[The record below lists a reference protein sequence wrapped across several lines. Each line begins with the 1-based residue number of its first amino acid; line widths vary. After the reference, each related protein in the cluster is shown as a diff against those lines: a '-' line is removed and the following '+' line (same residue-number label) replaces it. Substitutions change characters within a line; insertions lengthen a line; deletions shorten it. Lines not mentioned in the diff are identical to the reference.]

1 MGLLGATHFDQLAK
15 ILTGYE
21 ITGARSSGI
30 FMGILSIAVGSL
42 FKITAVPFRAAV
54 GRTAAYRC
62 IASMILGALAAMAQT
77 KVKRLLAHSSIGHVG
92 YIRTGFSCGTIEGIQ
107 ALLIGIFIYASMTI
121 DAFAIVSA
129 LRQSRVKYIA
139 DLGALAKTN
148 PISAITFSI
157 TMFSYAGI
165 PPLAGFCSKFYL
177 FFAALGCGAYFL
189 APVGVVTSV
198 IGRWAAGRLPRVNRV
213 ESDTSTVYSISLYES
228 TITTRDEPW
237 FGELKLALGVIGLPV
252 TLGKNGEVHP
262 NRPMKNKRRAKRQW
276 RAKRMR
282 NGHGEKEG
290 SLEEKQ
296 PSSFPSLPGPKAVQG
311 ESGASRSTVERKIFG
326 PSSFSTGFQTFLQ
339 HRFRK
344 GRGTQTFFA
353 QSSITINGWLHDFL
367 WAQASQEDLKG
378 IMALRF
384 PRFSQGLAQ
393 DPTTRRIWF
402 GIATA
407 HDFESHDDITEE
419 RLYQNIFASHFGQLA
434 IIFLW
439 TSGNLFHVAW
449 QGNFESWVQDP
460 LHVRPIA
467 HAIWDPH
474 FGQPAV
480 EAFTRGGALGPVNI
494 AYSGV
499 YQWWYTI
506 GLRTNEDLYTGALF
520 LLFIS
525 AISLI
530 AGWLHLQPKWKPS
543 VSWFK
548 NAESRLNH
556 HLSGLFGVSSLAWT
570 GHLVHV
576 AIPASRGEYVRWNN
590 FLDVLP
596 HPQGL
601 GPLFTGQWNLYA
613 QNPDSSSHLFGTSQG
628 AGTAI
633 LTLLGGF
640 HPQTQSLWLTDMA
653 HHHLAIAFIFLI
665 AGHMYRTN
673 FGIGHSMKDLLDAH
687 IPPGGRLGRGH
698 KGLYDTINNSLHF
711 QLGLALASLG
721 VITSLVAQHMYS
733 LPAYAFIAQDFTTQA
748 ALYTHHQYIAGFIM
762 TGAFAHGAIFFIRDY
777 NPEQNEDNVLARMLE
792 HKEAI
797 ISHLSWASLFLGF
810 HTLGLYVHNDVML
823 AFGTPEKQILIE
835 PIFAQWIQ
843 SAHGKTSYGFDILL
857 SSTNGPAFN
866 AGRSIWLPGWL
877 NAINEN
883 SNSLFLTIGP
893 GDFLVHH
900 AIALG
905 LHTTTLILVKGA
917 LDARGSKLMPDK
929 KDFGYSFPCDGPGR
943 GGTCDIS
950 AWDAFYLAVFWMLN
964 TIGWV
969 TFYWHWKHITLW
981 QGNVSQFNESSTYLM
996 GWLRDYLWLNSSQLI
1011 NGYNPFG
1018 MNSLS
1023 VWAWMFLFGHLVWAT
1038 GFMFL
1043 ISWRGYWQELIETL
1057 AWAHERTPL
1066 ANLIRWRDKPVALS
1080 IVQARLV
1087 GLAHFSVGYI
1097 FTYAAFLIAS
1107 TSGKFG

>member
-1 MGLLGATHFDQLAK
+1 
-15 ILTGYE
+15 
-21 ITGARSSGI
+21 
-30 FMGILSIAVGSL
+30 
-42 FKITAVPFRAAV
+42 
-54 GRTAAYRC
+54 
-62 IASMILGALAAMAQT
+62 
-77 KVKRLLAHSSIGHVG
+77 
-92 YIRTGFSCGTIEGIQ
+92 
-107 ALLIGIFIYASMTI
+107 
-121 DAFAIVSA
+121 
-129 LRQSRVKYIA
+129 
-139 DLGALAKTN
+139 
-148 PISAITFSI
+148 
-157 TMFSYAGI
+157 
-165 PPLAGFCSKFYL
+165 
-177 FFAALGCGAYFL
+177 
-189 APVGVVTSV
+189 
-198 IGRWAAGRLPRVNRV
+198 
-213 ESDTSTVYSISLYES
+213 
-228 TITTRDEPW
+228 
-237 FGELKLALGVIGLPV
+237 
-252 TLGKNGEVHP
+252 
-262 NRPMKNKRRAKRQW
+262 
-276 RAKRMR
+276 
-282 NGHGEKEG
+282 
-290 SLEEKQ
+290 
-296 PSSFPSLPGPKAVQG
+296 
-311 ESGASRSTVERKIFG
+311 
-326 PSSFSTGFQTFLQ
+326 
-339 HRFRK
+339 
-344 GRGTQTFFA
+344 
-353 QSSITINGWLHDFL
+353 
-367 WAQASQEDLKG
+367 
-378 IMALRF
+378 MALRF

-480 EAFTRGGALGPVNI
+480 EAFTRG
-494 AYSGV
+494 
-499 YQWWYTI
+499 
-506 GLRTNEDLYTGALF
+506 
-520 LLFIS
+520 
-525 AISLI
+525 
-530 AGWLHLQPKWKPS
+530 
-543 VSWFK
+543 
-548 NAESRLNH
+548 
-556 HLSGLFGVSSLAWT
+556 
-570 GHLVHV
+570 
-576 AIPASRGEYVRWNN
+576 
-590 FLDVLP
+590 
-596 HPQGL
+596 
-601 GPLFTGQWNLYA
+601 
-613 QNPDSSSHLFGTSQG
+613 
-628 AGTAI
+628 
-633 LTLLGGF
+633 
-640 HPQTQSLWLTDMA
+640 
-653 HHHLAIAFIFLI
+653 
-665 AGHMYRTN
+665 
-673 FGIGHSMKDLLDAH
+673 MKDLLDAH

-698 KGLYDTINNSLHF
+698 KGLYDTINNSIHF

-857 SSTNGPAFN
+857 SSTSGPAFN

-877 NAINEN
+877 NAVNEN